1 MTIRHREEET
11 KRGVHRGVDRGVN
24 IGLRGVNR
32 GWSGSSEETDEVMGT
47 TETQAGLDDLQ
58 VYRHAR
64 YRISELLHVHPIGL
78 NH

>member
-11 KRGVHRGVDRGVN
+11 RRGVHRGVDRGVN

-47 TETQAGLDDLQ
+47 TETQAGLDDLCIAMQ
-58 VYRHAR
+58 G
-64 YRISELLHVHPIGL
+64 RISQLLHVHPIGL